1 MKSKIYGLS
10 VMPMMIASVFLAS
23 SVFLTGCGRNVKKTM
38 PSPDTYYKKASYD
51 SQHHNYSGATKNF
64 KALIENYPSYV
75 HIKEAEL
82 KLGDAYYLEKKFI
95 EAQGAYT
102 DFVYLNPGSKHVPF
116 AMYYAAM
123 SYYNRKE
130 QIGRT
135 QVPLLNAKATFE
147 KLISS
152 YPYSKYSKKAF
163 KYIKIINMR
172 LSENS
177 FFSGLYYFNAGL
189 WKPASY
195 MFKTMLK
202 QYEGLP
208 IIPKALYYLIISYK
222 NMNNKKMENHYKN
235 ILHKKYPQSKYLK
248 VL

>member
-10 VMPMMIASVFLAS
+10 IMSIMIASI
-23 SVFLTGCGRNVKKTM
+23 FLTGCGRNIKKTA
-38 PSPDTYYKKASYD
+38 PSPDTYYKKAIYD
-51 SQHHNYSGATKNF
+51 SQKHNYSGATKNL

-75 HIKEAEL
+75 HVEDAEL

-102 DFVYLNPGSKHVPF
+102 DFVYLHPGSKYVPF
-116 AMYYAAM
+116 AMYYEAM

-135 QVPLLNAKATFE
+135 QSPLINAKVAFE
-147 KLISS
+147 KLISM

-163 KYIKIINMR
+163 KYIKIINVR

-177 FFSGLYYFNAGL
+177 FFTGLYYFNASL
-189 WKPASY
+189 WKPAAY
-195 MFKTMLK
+195 IFKTMLK
-202 QYEGLP
+202 QYAGLP
-208 IIPKALYYLIISYK
+208 IIPKTLYYLTICYG
-222 NMNNKKMENHYKN
+222 NLNNKKMENNYKN
-235 ILHKKYPQSKYLK
+235 ILREKYPQSKYTK
-248 VL
+248 VS